1 MEGKSFSGHAA
12 SHLRIDVLM
21 SMREFE
27 NMQEVQ
33 LVSSLILPGH
43 IQFKLVVETQI
54 SKAVDNAFDD
64 VATF

>member
-1 MEGKSFSGHAA
+1 MEGKSLRGHAA
-12 SHLRIDVLM
+12 SHLRIDVRM

-33 LVSSLILPGH
+33 LVTSLILPGH

-54 SKAVDNAFDD
+54 SKAVDDAFDD